1 MPPSLSRIAALTAH
15 EYLHLSMPR
24 WRNVWAIVLDGY
36 TRSASAPSSA
46 AASSSDRTEDLML
59 ALVAFLLQ
67 RLPADAALPADRR
80 AALPVS
86 FPPALVKCPRIAS
99 LGGTFRHG
107 PAVSRMEGENHTNTT
122 NYSGIFQS

>member
-1 MPPSLSRIAALTAH
+1 
-15 EYLHLSMPR
+15 
-24 WRNVWAIVLDGY
+24 
-36 TRSASAPSSA
+36 
-46 AASSSDRTEDLML
+46 ML

-107 PAVSRMEGENHTNTT
+107 RSVEWRARITPTQQIIAAYFNHD
-122 NYSGIFQS
+122 SS